1 MAIEMDKG
9 DLQGDWRAREGYR
22 RSKDGTRRSRED
34 IKSLGTCPYSQMRV
48 FEGQSR
54 GLYEHGMGLYGYMR
68 LLQCQRRGLEDK
80 ERVYGAVRGAIRL

>member
-34 IKSLGTCPYSQMRV
+34 IKSLGTCPYSQMRDL
-48 FEGQSR
+48 EGQSS

-68 LLQCQRRGLEDK
+68 LLQCQRRGLENK
-80 ERVYGAVRGAIRL
+80 NGYMGL